1 MSRRKQTIPFPSEP
15 GSPAPLFAS
24 AARRARFEE
33 VDALGIVWHGRY
45 PSYFEDARVAFGEK
59 YGLKYL
65 DMFRNGFI
73 APIVQMHIDYHS
85 PLQLDD
91 PFTVSV
97 WMHWTDSVRLN
108 SRYEITGEEGLLV
121 ASGWTVQMLM
131 NLEREVLVAWPEY
144 MEEFRRRWKEGK
156 FANSD
161 QAE

>member
-1 MSRRKQTIPFPSEP
+1 MSRRKQAIPFPSEP
-15 GSPAPLFAS
+15 GSPAPLCAS

-59 YGLKYL
+59 HGLRYL

-91 PFTVSV
+91 PFTVTL

-108 SRYEITGEEGLLV
+108 SRYEITGEDGRLV

-144 MEEFRRRWKEGK
+144 MEEFRRRWKAGRL
-156 FANSD
+156 
-161 QAE
+161 